1 MLLDHRQLAEE
12 VGNAPTRGLRTLNS
26 RRSVNCASTFFAAGA
41 RLAYTF
47 EFLRQRTGKEKDG
60 DENYR
65 PPTPTLDLDERG
77 SLPYD
82 ENAIID
88 ADLISH

>member
-1 MLLDHRQLAEE
+1 M
-12 VGNAPTRGLRTLNS
+12 
-26 RRSVNCASTFFAAGA
+26 
-41 RLAYTF
+41 
-47 EFLRQRTGKEKDG
+47 KDG
-60 DENYR
+60 DEDYR